1 MKHDLMDILVCPI
14 CKDTLDLR
22 VDDETVNEI
31 IEGNLHCGSCKEDY
45 PIENS
50 IANLLPP
57 DYR

>member
-14 CKDTLDLR
+14 CKGTLDLR

-31 IEGNLHCGSCKEDY
+31 IEGNLHCSNCKEDY